1 MRLRIAALLLGA
13 TSLSLAACDSQAPE
27 TKAKSAAPVVV
38 ETPKRKPGLWKQVM
52 TIQDIGASQTAS
64 LCLDKDTDAKLSWW
78 AQQGVRGGC
87 AKNDVAKQPDGSWAF
102 SSSCEMVGGIQMTT
116 EGSATGDFQTN
127 YTVTARTTTTGAPMQ
142 QMNGTRTTVIEATW
156 VGECPAGMKPG
167 EMELP
172 GGQRVDMMAMAAEG
186 AGQP

>member
-1 MRLRIAALLLGA
+1 MRLWIAALLVGA
-13 TSLSLAACDSQAPE
+13 TSLAACDSGTPE
-27 TKAKSAAPVVV
+27 TKEKAAAPVVV

-87 AKNDVAKQPDGSWAF
+87 AKNDVARQPDGSWSFA
-102 SSSCEMVGGIQMTT
+102 SSCELVGGIQMTT
-116 EGSATGDFQTN
+116 EGTATGDFQN
-127 YTVTARTTTTGAPMQ
+127 AYTVTARTTTTGAPME
-142 QMNGTRTTVIEATW
+142 QMNGTRTTVIEASW

-172 GGQRVDMMAMAAEG
+172 TGQRVDMIAMAAESG
-186 AGQP
+186 AQP